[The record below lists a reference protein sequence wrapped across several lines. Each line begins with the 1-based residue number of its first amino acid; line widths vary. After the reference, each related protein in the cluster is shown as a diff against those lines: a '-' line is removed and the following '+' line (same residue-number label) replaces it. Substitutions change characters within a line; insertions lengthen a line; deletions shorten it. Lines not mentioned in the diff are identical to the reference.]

1 MAKKINDTTSDTTRT
16 HDLPAEPPQ
25 NPNPDEQMPASGPEK
40 KAKGETPPQQIPEHA
55 GQILKTF
62 SNYPELYIDSQGG
75 TFTVNTPPAFRSN
88 ATLYTNPYY
97 TKP

>member
-1 MAKKINDTTSDTTRT
+1 MAKKITDTQSDAGQT
-16 HDLPAEPPQ
+16 HDLPAETPQ
-25 NPNPDEQMPASGPEK
+25 RPKPDEQTPAPGPEK
-40 KAKGETPPQQIPEHA
+40 KAKEQTPPQQIPEHA
-55 GQILKTF
+55 EHILKTF
-62 SNYPELYIDSQGG
+62 SNYPELYIDFQGG